1 MGDIQ
6 SILIWVIPVLFA
18 ITVHEVAHGWVAYQL
33 GDGSAK
39 MMGRLTLNPIK
50 HIDPFGTIIVPA
62 LLYLASVGFIFGW
75 AKPVPVNFDALHS
88 PKRDMLWVAIAGPGV
103 NLLMSIGWLIVVVIG
118 NSMKIDILMLMG
130 GAGIFINLLLTIF
143 NLLPIPPL
151 DGGRV
156 VSSLLPNRLSYQFDQ
171 LEPYGI
177 IILVVLLYLGV
188 FQNVVLPLV
197 NLLLGFLSNL
207 SGLNLDYLIFC
218 SLLKY
223 C

>member
-88 PKRDMLWVAIAGPGV
+88 PKRDMLLVAIAGPGV

>member
-103 NLLMSIGWLIVVVIG
+103 NLLMSIGWLIVVMIG
-118 NSMKIDILMLMG
+118 NSMNIDIFILMG
-130 GAGIFINLLLTIF
+130 GAGIFINLLLAIF

-177 IILVVLLYLGV
+177 IILVGFLYLGV

-197 NLLLGFLSNL
+197 NLLLEFLSNL

>member
-1 MGDIQ
+1 
-6 SILIWVIPVLFA
+6 
-18 ITVHEVAHGWVAYQL
+18 
-33 GDGSAK
+33 
-39 MMGRLTLNPIK
+39 
-50 HIDPFGTIIVPA
+50 
-62 LLYLASVGFIFGW
+62 
-75 AKPVPVNFDALHS
+75 
-88 PKRDMLWVAIAGPGV
+88 
-103 NLLMSIGWLIVVVIG
+103 
-118 NSMKIDILMLMG
+118 MG
-130 GAGIFINLLLTIF
+130 GAGIFINLLLAIF

-177 IILVVLLYLGV
+177 IILVGFLYLGV

-197 NLLLGFLSNL
+197 NLLLEFLSNL

>member
-88 PKRDMLWVAIAGPGV
+88 PKRDMLLVAIAGPGV
-103 NLLMSIGWLIVVVIG
+103 NLLMSIGWLIVVMIG
-118 NSMKIDILMLMG
+118 NSMNIDIFILMG
-130 GAGIFINLLLTIF
+130 GAGIFINLLLAIF

-177 IILVVLLYLGV
+177 IILVGFLYLGV

-197 NLLLGFLSNL
+197 NLLLEFLSNL

>member
-88 PKRDMLWVAIAGPGV
+88 PKRDMLLVAIAGPGV
-103 NLLMSIGWLIVVVIG
+103 NLLMSIGWLIVVMIG
-118 NSMKIDILMLMG
+118 NSMNIDILILMG
-130 GAGIFINLLLTIF
+130 AAGIFINLLLAIF
-143 NLLPIPPL
+143 
-151 DGGRV
+151 
-156 VSSLLPNRLSYQFDQ
+156 
-171 LEPYGI
+171 
-177 IILVVLLYLGV
+177 
-188 FQNVVLPLV
+188 
-197 NLLLGFLSNL
+197 
-207 SGLNLDYLIFC
+207 
-218 SLLKY
+218 
-223 C
+223 

>member
-88 PKRDMLWVAIAGPGV
+88 PKRDMLLVAIAGPGV
-103 NLLMSIGWLIVVVIG
+103 NLLMSIGWLIVV
-118 NSMKIDILMLMG
+118 
-130 GAGIFINLLLTIF
+130 
-143 NLLPIPPL
+143 
-151 DGGRV
+151 
-156 VSSLLPNRLSYQFDQ
+156 
-171 LEPYGI
+171 
-177 IILVVLLYLGV
+177 
-188 FQNVVLPLV
+188 
-197 NLLLGFLSNL
+197 
-207 SGLNLDYLIFC
+207 
-218 SLLKY
+218 
-223 C
+223 

>member
-88 PKRDMLWVAIAGPGV
+88 PKRDMLLVAIAGPGV
-103 NLLMSIGWLIVVVIG
+103 NLLMSIGWLIVVMIG
-118 NSMKIDILMLMG
+118 NSMNIDILILMG
-130 GAGIFINLLLTIF
+130 GAGIFINLLLAIF

-177 IILVVLLYLGV
+177 IILVGLLYLGV
-188 FQNVVLPLV
+188 FQNVILPLV
-197 NLLLGFLSNL
+197 NLLLEFLSNL

>member
-1 MGDIQ
+1 M
-6 SILIWVIPVLFA
+6 
-18 ITVHEVAHGWVAYQL
+18 
-33 GDGSAK
+33 
-39 MMGRLTLNPIK
+39 
-50 HIDPFGTIIVPA
+50 PA

-88 PKRDMLWVAIAGPGV
+88 PKRDMLLVAIAGPGV
-103 NLLMSIGWLIVVVIG
+103 NLLMSIGWLIVVMIG
-118 NSMKIDILMLMG
+118 NSMNIDIFILMG
-130 GAGIFINLLLTIF
+130 GAGIFINLLLAIF

-156 VSSLLPNRLSYQFDQ
+156 VSSLLPNRLSYQYDQ

-177 IILVVLLYLGV
+177 IILVALLYLGV
-188 FQNVVLPLV
+188 FQNVILPLV
-197 NLLLGFLSNL
+197 NLLLEFLSNI

>member
-118 NSMKIDILMLMG
+118 NSMKVDILMLMG
-130 GAGIFINLLLTIF
+130 GAGIFINLLLAIF

>member
-88 PKRDMLWVAIAGPGV
+88 PKRDMLLVAIAGPGV
-103 NLLMSIGWLIVVVIG
+103 NLLMSIGWLIVVMIG
-118 NSMKIDILMLMG
+118 NSMNIDIFILMG
-130 GAGIFINLLLTIF
+130 GAGIFINLLLAIF

-156 VSSLLPNRLSYQFDQ
+156 VSSLLPNRLSYQYDQ

-177 IILVVLLYLGV
+177 IILVALLYLGV
-188 FQNVVLPLV
+188 FQNVILPLV
-197 NLLLGFLSNL
+197 NLLLEFLSNI

>member
-88 PKRDMLWVAIAGPGV
+88 PKRDMLLVAIAGPGV

-130 GAGIFINLLLTIF
+130 GAGIFINLLLAIF

-177 IILVVLLYLGV
+177 IILVGFLYLGV

-197 NLLLGFLSNL
+197 NLLLEFLSNL

>member
-1 MGDIQ
+1 M
-6 SILIWVIPVLFA
+6 
-18 ITVHEVAHGWVAYQL
+18 
-33 GDGSAK
+33 
-39 MMGRLTLNPIK
+39 
-50 HIDPFGTIIVPA
+50 
-62 LLYLASVGFIFGW
+62 
-75 AKPVPVNFDALHS
+75 
-88 PKRDMLWVAIAGPGV
+88 
-103 NLLMSIGWLIVVVIG
+103 IG
-118 NSMKIDILMLMG
+118 NSMNIDIFILMG
-130 GAGIFINLLLTIF
+130 GAGIFINLLLAIF

-156 VSSLLPNRLSYQFDQ
+156 VSSLLPNRLSYQYDQ

-177 IILVVLLYLGV
+177 IILVALLYLGV

-197 NLLLGFLSNL
+197 NLLLEFLSNI

>member
-88 PKRDMLWVAIAGPGV
+88 PKRDMLLVAIAGPGV
-103 NLLMSIGWLIVVVIG
+103 NLLMSIGWLIVVMIG
-118 NSMKIDILMLMG
+118 NSMNIDILILMG
-130 GAGIFINLLLTIF
+130 GAGIFINLLLAIF

-197 NLLLGFLSNL
+197 NLLLEFLSNL

>member
-88 PKRDMLWVAIAGPGV
+88 PKRDMLLVAIAGPGV
-103 NLLMSIGWLIVVVIG
+103 NLLMSIGWLIVVMIG
-118 NSMKIDILMLMG
+118 NSMNIDILILMG
-130 GAGIFINLLLTIF
+130 GAGIFINLLLAIF

-156 VSSLLPNRLSYQFDQ
+156 VSSLLPTRLSYQFDQ

-177 IILVVLLYLGV
+177 IILVGFLYLGV
-188 FQNVVLPLV
+188 FQNVILPLV
-197 NLLLGFLSNL
+197 NLLLEFLSNI